1 MLGTL
6 AEVNASAARWDRN
19 DEAAANAL
27 RARRFEAEAAC
38 AQEKDQTLRSGGW
51 CLRRMASDRLFG
63 HERKVHLHDG
73 GWFKLP
79 ASHVEAD
86 KIILSGLTAL
96 AASHAR
102 IDKPRAGHVQRR
114 QSTD

>member
-1 MLGTL
+1 
-6 AEVNASAARWDRN
+6 
-19 DEAAANAL
+19 
-27 RARRFEAEAAC
+27 
-38 AQEKDQTLRSGGW
+38 
-51 CLRRMASDRLFG
+51 MASDRLFG

-96 AASHAR
+96 AASHAVR
-102 IDKPRAGHVQRR
+102 SFLDVRAGELNLLNLVLVALHA
-114 QSTD
+114 QSTNSKSLRLLSRIQRENVCA